1 MDTNDLEKQMSE
13 NIRNMQAQSR
23 EFFRNVQS
31 EQLSSKQHIDRM
43 LIERQKLY
51 SNEQLIHQIQQNNE
65 ETRKAFKKQEK
76 ATARQFWIALLVSGL
91 SAIGA
96 VISAIIAIIS
106 VVQ

>member
-1 MDTNDLEKQMSE
+1 MDTNDLEKQMSD
-13 NIRNMQAQSR
+13 NLRNMQAQSR

-31 EQLSSKQHIDRM
+31 DQLSRQQHSDRM
-43 LIERQKLY
+43 LIEHQKLY
-51 SNEQLIHQIQQNNE
+51 SNDQLIRQIQQNNE

-76 ATARQFWIALLVSGL
+76 ATTRQFWIALCISAL

-106 VVQ
+106 VAQ